1 MKPESKNRNDADNHH
16 FVSVSKGASSQ
27 KGPEKIGLLKRFF
40 DWITKGTDK
49 SRMGKASCP
58 T

>member
-1 MKPESKNRNDADNHH
+1 MKPESKNGNDAENHN

-40 DWITKGTDK
+40 DWIAKGADK
-49 SRMGKASCP
+49 SHRGRASCP

>member
-1 MKPESKNRNDADNHH
+1 MAPESKNGNDAENHN

-27 KGPEKIGLLKRFF
+27 KGPERIGLLKKFF
-40 DWITKGTDK
+40 DWIAKGTDK
-49 SRMGKASCP
+49 SHMGRASCP